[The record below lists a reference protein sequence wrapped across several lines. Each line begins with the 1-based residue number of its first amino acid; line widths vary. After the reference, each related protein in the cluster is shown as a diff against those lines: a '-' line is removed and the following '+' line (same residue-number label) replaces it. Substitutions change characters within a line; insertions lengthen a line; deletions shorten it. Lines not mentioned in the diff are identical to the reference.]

1 MSKRNNLKPV
11 SIVLIALILI
21 WVVIKLRDSKQ
32 GDRSFKALVVKVDTS
47 KVQTITIV
55 PKKSKDQVV
64 MDKENGTWMIDL
76 NGKKVQADGNS
87 INDLVS
93 QIAELKPKR
102 VAATSKDKWGE
113 YEVTDTTATRIIV
126 NQGKSPLA
134 DILIGKFAYDQ
145 QTRQMTSFLRNYNEN
160 ITYGVDGYLSVMFNR
175 NASSFRDNSIIS
187 GNPENWKKLTYTYA
201 ADSSFVLEKQDTK
214 WIMNG
219 MPTDSLAVD
228 KYFSKIR
235 ILSDNSF
242 NDSVEYNMNTFAD
255 FTLQIE
261 GDHFSPITVK
271 GILNNQGKLEVMS
284 SINKGNVILSDKA
297 RNVLFT
303 GKEMFLK
310 K

>member
-1 MSKRNNLKPV
+1 MSKRNNLKPI
-11 SIVLIALILI
+11 SIVLVALILI
-21 WVVIKLRDSKQ
+21 WVLIKVKEKQ
-32 GDRSFKALVVKVDTS
+32 GDRSFKALVVQVDTS
-47 KVQTITIV
+47 KVETITII
-55 PKKSKDQVV
+55 PKKSKDELM
-64 MDKENGTWMIDL
+64 MDKENGIWMIDL

-87 INDLVS
+87 IDDLIG
-93 QIAELKPKR
+93 QIARLKPKR

-126 NQGKSPLA
+126 NKGKNPLA

-145 QTRQMTSFLRNYNEN
+145 QTRQMTSFLRNYDED

-175 NASSFRDNSIIS
+175 NASSFRDNAIIN
-187 GNPENWKKLTYTYA
+187 GNPENWKKLTYTYP
-201 ADSSFVLEKQDTK
+201 ADSSFILEKQDNK
-214 WIMNG
+214 WLVNG

-242 NDSVEYNMNTFAD
+242 DDSVDYNMNAFSD

-271 GILNNQGKLEVMS
+271 GILNNSGKLEVMS
-284 SINKGNVILSDKA
+284 SINKGNVILSDKV

-303 GKEMFLK
+303 GKETFLK